1 MNDLPEDHLLL
12 ETSLNQLIQ
21 KTDSGFDSD
30 RRLNAT
36 DTVSVVDVSLLPQKG
51 KLMAKAKIRGS
62 ENKAYDTYIQFQ
74 GIVYNPPES
83 QDRVTFVSNEQTYA
97 ISPIDVGNN
106 NVKVR
111 CTCLD
116 FRFRFA
122 MINSADGSLYGPRP
136 PIYRPVPGSNRG
148 SANPSKVP
156 GICKHIKT
164 LMDELSSGGLFDT
177 AAKQQ
182 PQQAEQEPTIAA
194 DTAVETPP
202 ENNSENNSKLA

>member
-36 DTVSVVDVSLLPQKG
+36 DTTSVVDVSLLPQKG
-51 KLMAKAKIRGS
+51 KLMAKAKVRGS
-62 ENKAYDTYIQFQ
+62 ENKMYDTYIQFQ
-74 GIVYNPPES
+74 GIQYNPPEN

-97 ISPIDVGNN
+97 ITPIDVGNN

-136 PIYRPVPGSNRG
+136 PIYRPVPNSGRG

-164 LMDELSSGGLFDT
+164 LMDELQSGGLFDD
-177 AAKQQ
+177 APKQQ
-182 PQQAEQEPTIAA
+182 PEQEPAITANA
-194 DTAVETPP
+194 AVETQP